1 LFGLVPPA
9 PAASRTQSHPFRTT
23 DQVHAAPRR
32 HDGGMTLSDTAPTSP
47 TAAVPA
53 QGSGGGGETARWGGV
68 VALLVGVFVL
78 VTSEFLPAS
87 LLPSMAAEFGVTE
100 GVAGQVVTATAL
112 VGVIAGPATALVFPR
127 LDRRRLL
134 IGLLVLALAANLVTA
149 IAPAFWIV
157 VIARI
162 ALGMAISGTWSMALA
177 VSAHLVPP
185 RHLGRAMMV
194 VNTGVSAATVA
205 AVPLG
210 ALISSLAGWR
220 VVFFAVAGATVI
232 AIVVM
237 AIVMPSVPA
246 AAATGLRAL
255 VATIRSK
262 AMIVGLVG
270 VLLIVAGHFASFTY
284 IRPAAESVSGLGAGG
299 IAILLAVYG
308 VGGLIGNLV
317 TGSVVDKRLATTL
330 VVLPTILGA
339 AVIFFSFSTG
349 SVVFAFIAAAVWG
362 MAFGGVPTMAQT
374 WSARVEPERMESAGG
389 LTVATFQLGISTGAV
404 VGGVLIDATSV
415 GVVFVAGGISAV
427 LGGLLIASTRRWF
440 PRRG

>member
-1 LFGLVPPA
+1 
-9 PAASRTQSHPFRTT
+9 
-23 DQVHAAPRR
+23 
-32 HDGGMTLSDTAPTSP
+32 MTASDTVPTSP
-47 TAAVPA
+47 TAAIPLP
-53 QGSGGGGETARWGGV
+53 GTPGGQTARWAGV

-87 LLPSMAAEFGVTE
+87 LLPAMAAEFGVTE

-112 VGVIAGPATALVFPR
+112 VGVVAGPATALVFPR
-127 LDRRRLL
+127 LDRKRLL
-134 IGLLVLALAANLVTA
+134 LGLLVLALAANLVTA
-149 IAPAFWIV
+149 IAPAFWMV
-157 VIARI
+157 VVARV
-162 ALGMAISGTWSMALA
+162 ALGLAISGTWSMALA
-177 VSAHLVPP
+177 VSAHLVPA

-210 ALISSLAGWR
+210 ALISSVAGWR
-220 VVFFAVAGATVI
+220 VVFFAVAGATAV

-237 AIVMPSVPA
+237 ALAMPSVPA
-246 AAATGLRAL
+246 AAGTGLRAL
-255 VATIRSK
+255 VATVRSR

-284 IRPAAESVSGLGAGG
+284 IRPAAEQVPGLGATG
-299 IAILLAVYG
+299 IAALLAVYG
-308 VGGLIGNLV
+308 VGGLLGNLI

-339 AVIFFSFSTG
+339 AVIAFSFASG
-349 SVVFAFIAAAVWG
+349 SVLLAFAAAAIWG

-389 LTVATFQLGISTGAV
+389 LTVATFQLAISTGAV
-404 VGGVLIDATSV
+404 VGGVLIDATTVS
-415 GVVFVAGGISAV
+415 VVFVAGGVSAA
-427 LGGLLIASTRRWF
+427 LGGLLLASTRRWF
-440 PRRG
+440 GRRAA